1 MNTKILIFALLFT
14 LIYSCKK
21 DESNNVIIKKEL
33 FNGYVQ
39 KGPFINGSSITI
51 SELNDKLN
59 QTGRSYSTTIADNSG
74 KFEQKNIE
82 LSSNYVSLK
91 ADGFYFNENIG
102 DKSSAQLTLSAIADI
117 TDESSV
123 NVNILTHLEKSR
135 IEYLVNQKGFTFKN
149 AKAQAIKDIL
159 TLFSIKKDDIVNSET
174 LSLIKD
180 GDDNA
185 ILFAISIIIQ
195 GYRTTADMSELL
207 ANIISDI
214 KEDGQLNDS
223 TLGSKLIDD
232 AKLLDLVMV
241 RQNMEA
247 RYKDLGISIT
257 LPSFEKYVKIFIDST
272 KYKRVK
278 AIDYPSTSNYGTN
291 ILNDLVTSVTI
302 PQGKDP
308 GVNYSMAASLPVGT
322 NLKVILKGGL
332 WYYRFMPDGPINWTI
347 SQYDNEEQSF
357 TATESN
363 KSCDL
368 NIQFSNPDTLT
379 VEFYENNSVTP
390 SKIKKLIV
398 K

>member
-1 MNTKILIFALLFT
+1 MKTKILIFGILFS

-21 DESNNVIIKKEL
+21 DESNDIMIKKEL
-33 FNGYVQ
+33 FDGYVQ

-51 SELNDKLN
+51 SELDDKLN

-102 DKSSAQLTLSAIADI
+102 DKSSAQLTLNAIADI

-135 IEYLVNQKGFTFKN
+135 IEYLVNQKGYTFKD
-149 AKAQAIKDIL
+149 AKSQAIKDIL
-159 TLFSIKKDDIVNSET
+159 NLFSIKKDDIVNSET

-185 ILFAISIIIQ
+185 ILFAISVIVQ

-207 ANIISDI
+207 ANIITDI

-232 AKLLDLVMV
+232 AKLLDLDNV
-241 RQNMEA
+241 RQNMEN

-257 LPSFEKYVKIFIDST
+257 LPSFEKYVKLFIDSA

-278 AIDYPSTSNYGTN
+278 VIDYPATSNYGTN
-291 ILNDLVTSVTI
+291 ILNDLVSIVTV
-302 PQGKDP
+302 PQGE
-308 GVNYSMAASLPVGT
+308 NYSMAANLPIGT
-322 NLKVILKGGL
+322 SLKVVLKGGL
-332 WYYRFMPDGPINWTI
+332 WFYRFMPDGPINWTI
-347 SQYDNEEQSF
+347 SLYDNEEQSF
-357 TATESN
+357 TATESGKN
-363 KSCDL
+363 CDL
-368 NIQFSNPDTLT
+368 NIEFSNPDTLNI
-379 VEFYENNSVTP
+379 EFYENNSITP
-390 SKIKKLIV
+390 TKIKKLIV
-398 K
+398 Q

>member
-1 MNTKILIFALLFT
+1 MKTKILIFGILFS

-21 DESNNVIIKKEL
+21 DESNDIMIKKEL
-33 FNGYVQ
+33 FDGYVQ

-51 SELNDKLN
+51 SELDDKLN

-102 DKSSAQLTLSAIADI
+102 DKSSAQLTLNAIADI

-135 IEYLVNQKGFTFKN
+135 IEYLVNQKGYTFKD
-149 AKAQAIKDIL
+149 AKSQAIKDIL
-159 TLFSIKKDDIVNSET
+159 NLFSIKKDEIVNSET

-185 ILFAISIIIQ
+185 ILFAISVIVQ

-207 ANIISDI
+207 ANIITDI

-232 AKLLDLVMV
+232 AKLLDLDNV
-241 RQNMEA
+241 RQNMEN

-257 LPSFEKYVKIFIDST
+257 LPSFEKYVKLFIDST

-278 AIDYPSTSNYGTN
+278 VIDYPATSNYGTN
-291 ILNDLVTSVTI
+291 ILNDLVSIVTV
-302 PQGKDP
+302 PQGE
-308 GVNYSMAASLPVGT
+308 NYSMAANLPIGT
-322 NLKVILKGGL
+322 SLKVVLKGGL
-332 WYYRFMPDGPINWTI
+332 WFYRFMPDGPINWTI
-347 SQYDNEEQSF
+347 SLYDNEEQSF
-357 TATESN
+357 TATESGKN
-363 KSCDL
+363 CDL
-368 NIQFSNPDTLT
+368 NIEFSNPDTLNI
-379 VEFYENNSVTP
+379 EFYENNSITP
-390 SKIKKLIV
+390 TKIKKLIV
-398 K
+398 Q